1 MAKGGKRS
9 YTRDSNGRFA
19 SGGGKS
25 GATKGGTLAARSSL
39 KRSKAKNVPGASRQQ
54 AGAVTRAKGKL
65 SSAMESSKRQ
75 GPAMAGVIRGKAAN
89 QVIRQAGKA
98 RAAAGYAAEA
108 AAKKRGWNQDSQDAA
123 FLRAAKKQRANLATR
138 FAASGKKT
146 APKKAAKPTEPM
158 AKKIAPAKAAPTK
171 AAPKRTP
178 NGSGGASVAA
188 GRKAKEKW
196 EMKRANQRFKKS
208 PLPAGYS
215 PKQTRKFRRV
225 GNF

>member
-1 MAKGGKRS
+1 MAKGGGKRS

-19 SGGGKS
+19 SSGGKS

-54 AGAVTRAKGKL
+54 AGAVTRAKSKL
-65 SSAMESSKRQ
+65 SSAMKSSKRT
-75 GPAMAGVIRGKAAN
+75 GPAMAGVIRG
-89 QVIRQAGKA
+89 G
-98 RAAAGYAAEA
+98 
-108 AAKKRGWNQDSQDAA
+108 AAKKAKADASSA
-123 FLRAAKKQRANLATR
+123 TSKGRSKELVKQFL
-138 FAASGKKT
+138 ASG
-146 APKKAAKPTEPM
+146 KKAAKPM
-158 AKKIAPAKAAPTK
+158 AKKAAPAK

-178 NGSGGASVAA
+178 KGSGGTSVAA

-208 PLPAGYS
+208 RLPAGYS
-215 PKQTRKFRRV
+215 PKQTRKIRRV

>member
-1 MAKGGKRS
+1 MAKGGGKRS

-25 GATKGGTLAARSSL
+25 GAMKGGTLAARSSL
-39 KRSKAKNVPGASRQQ
+39 KRSKAKDMPGASRQQ
-54 AGAVTRAKGKL
+54 AGAVTRAKTRL

-75 GPAMAGVIRGKAAN
+75 GPAMRGVLRGKTAKRAKADATKEF
-89 QVIRQAGKA
+89 VKSYETSRAKGKSPT
-98 RAAAGYAAEA
+98 EA
-108 AAKKRGWNQDSQDAA
+108 YTATTKERGKK
-123 FLRAAKKQRANLATR
+123 LAQK

-146 APKKAAKPTEPM
+146 APKKAAKATPKTVEPM
-158 AKKIAPAKAAPTK
+158 AKKSAFLK

-178 NGSGGASVAA
+178 KGSGGMSVAA

-196 EMKRANQRFKKS
+196 QMKRANQRFKKS

-215 PKQTRKFRRV
+215 PKQTRKLRRV
-225 GNF
+225 GAF

>member
-1 MAKGGKRS
+1 MAKGGGKRT

-19 SGGGKS
+19 SGGGRS
-25 GATKGGTLAARSSL
+25 GAMKGGTLAARSSL

-54 AGAVTRAKGKL
+54 AGAVTRAKSKL

-75 GPAMAGVIRGKAAN
+75 GPAMRGVIRGS
-89 QVIRQAGKA
+89 
-98 RAAAGYAAEA
+98 
-108 AAKKRGWNQDSQDAA
+108 AAKKAKADASSA
-123 FLRAAKKQRANLATR
+123 TSKGRSKELVKQFL
-138 FAASGKKT
+138 ASG
-146 APKKAAKPTEPM
+146 KKAAKPM
-158 AKKIAPAKAAPTK
+158 AKK

-178 NGSGGASVAA
+178 KGSGGTSVAA

-215 PKQTRKFRRV
+215 PKQTRKLRRV
-225 GNF
+225 GAF